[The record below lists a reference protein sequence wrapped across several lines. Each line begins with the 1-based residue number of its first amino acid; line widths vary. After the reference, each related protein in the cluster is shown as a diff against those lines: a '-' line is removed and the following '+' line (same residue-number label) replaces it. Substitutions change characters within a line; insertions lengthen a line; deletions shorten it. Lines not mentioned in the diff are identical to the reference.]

1 MLPVNAPSGHHQA
14 VSNQLSVSCSSWFM
28 ADYRPSVLFDNR
40 FGDQVFGNPINFT
53 ALLAVCLI
61 PPNEQSRYVVL
72 GRITEQLHR

>member
-1 MLPVNAPSGHHQA
+1 
-14 VSNQLSVSCSSWFM
+14 M